1 MSKIAS
7 NGVFLVRILALVG
20 IVHFPMLTHF
30 VQSPSPQNQVASSVT
45 TLVLTTGRIVTLA
58 SYATA
63 TLAPYAAYQTHKL
76 KALGSIRGEQNTLR
90 QSTNELTEQN
100 HILSE
105 SIDKL
110 EVQVTA

>member
-1 MSKIAS
+1 MLITYSVHLYLLP
-7 NGVFLVRILALVG
+7 NFLTNIFTFVYLFVRCC
-20 IVHFPMLTHF
+20 MLTCLA
-30 VQSPSPQNQVASSVT
+30 VASSVT
-45 TLVLTTGRIVTLA
+45 TLVLTTGHIVTLA

-76 KALGSIRGEQNTLR
+76 QKLGGIRGEQNTLR

-100 HILSE
+100 NILSE

>member
-1 MSKIAS
+1 MFNRRRTAHCT
-7 NGVFLVRILALVG
+7 N
-20 IVHFPMLTHF
+20 T
-30 VQSPSPQNQVASSVT
+30 QVASSAT

-63 TLAPYAAYQTHKL
+63 ALAPYTAYQTHKL

-100 HILSE
+100 NILSE